1 MGKLYLNKTVKKKN
15 STHAKTENTA
25 HYQEKKINEMDQKM
39 TKIIKL
45 TDKNY
50 KTAIIN
56 VFKIVKKNKHN
67 EKNSRHNRE
76 RDGTFRAEMQC
87 LK

>member
-1 MGKLYLNKTVKKKN
+1 
-15 STHAKTENTA
+15 
-25 HYQEKKINEMDQKM
+25 MDQKM

-76 RDGTFRAEMQC
+76 HDGTFRAEMQC

>member
-1 MGKLYLNKTVKKKN
+1 MGKLYLNKTVKKK
-15 STHAKTENTA
+15 TVHMQRQKIQPITKK
-25 HYQEKKINEMDQKM
+25 KKINEMDQKM

-76 RDGTFRAEMQC
+76 CDGTFRAEMQC